1 MKYKQNPFPFLE
13 KSVFCQI
20 FGEKISILP
29 NFEGKK
35 SVYTEKISMSGRSG
49 SGSNPWLFLDTVCI
63 HLGIQLSISAF
74 QSKLQTGIDAEKVL
88 SDK

>member
-35 SVYTEKISMSGRSG
+35 SVYTEKISMSGRSDTAYSRVLVLHM
-49 SGSNPWLFLDTVCI
+49 SGVRKMHVKS
-63 HLGIQLSISAF
+63 LS
-74 QSKLQTGIDAEKVL
+74 QGLNIDLA
-88 SDK
+88 